1 MTDLRRI
8 FALYDRAYR
17 LLNDVT
23 PRRFNCGT
31 LCGAACCHNLS
42 KSGDT
47 ETGMLLLPFE
57 KDYLQHAGA
66 TGYSY
71 LCDSNREEPDMLIC
85 SGLCD
90 RRFRP
95 FACRIFPCYASFFEV
110 KNGKTALRVR
120 PDPRAAQICPL
131 VTNRAFRRS
140 VPRFIRNV
148 KKAVRVLSAEPE
160 IYADLQK
167 TSDFL
172 NAMYDFYGKLV
183 Q

>member
-17 LLNDVT
+17 LLDDVT

-66 TGYSY
+66 AGYSY

-95 FACRIFPCYASFFEV
+95 FACRIFRIMRQFLKIKTEKTHFASDRIRAQRKYV
-110 KNGKTALRVR
+110 RLLRTAL
-120 PDPRAAQICPL
+120 
-131 VTNRAFRRS
+131 F
-140 VPRFIRNV
+140 
-148 KKAVRVLSAEPE
+148 AVLCRGLSA
-160 IYADLQK
+160 
-167 TSDFL
+167 
-172 NAMYDFYGKLV
+172 M
-183 Q
+183 

>member
-17 LLNDVT
+17 LLDDVT

-66 TGYSY
+66 AGYSY

-110 KNGKTALRVR
+110 KNGKTALHVR
-120 PDPRAAQICPL
+120 PDPRAGANMSACYE
-131 VTNRAFRRS
+131 
-140 VPRFIRNV
+140 PRFSPFCAAV
-148 KKAVRVLSAEPE
+148 YPQCKKSRSRSFCRTGNLCRFA
-160 IYADLQK
+160 K
-167 TSDFL
+167 DFG
-172 NAMYDFYGKLV
+172 FFERHV
-183 Q
+183 

>member
-17 LLNDVT
+17 LLGDVT

-85 SGLCD
+85 SRLCVADSGRLPAVFFRVMRHFLKLKTEKPHFASD
-90 RRFRP
+90 RIRAQRKYV
-95 FACRIFPCYASFFEV
+95 RLLR
-110 KNGKTALRVR
+110 TAL
-120 PDPRAAQICPL
+120 
-131 VTNRAFRRS
+131 F
-140 VPRFIRNV
+140 
-148 KKAVRVLSAEPE
+148 AVLCRGLSA
-160 IYADLQK
+160 
-167 TSDFL
+167 
-172 NAMYDFYGKLV
+172 M
-183 Q
+183 